1 MSSLGDYRLIIQ
13 KVVLEYSTL
22 VTLYRLF
29 SVPISLSFTK
39 L

>member
-1 MSSLGDYRLIIQ
+1 MSNVGDYRPIIS

-29 SVPISLSFTK
+29 SVPISLSCTN